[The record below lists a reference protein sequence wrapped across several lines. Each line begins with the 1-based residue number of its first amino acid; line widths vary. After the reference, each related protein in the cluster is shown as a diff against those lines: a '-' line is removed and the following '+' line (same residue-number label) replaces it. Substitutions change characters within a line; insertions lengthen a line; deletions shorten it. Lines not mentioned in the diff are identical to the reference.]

1 MMSRQNLSEISMMA
15 LAMVDGD
22 TENGSMMKK
31 TYVHD
36 GRWFDVHAEPE
47 R

>member
-1 MMSRQNLSEISMMA
+1 MIRQTLSEISVMA

-22 TENGSMMKK
+22 TEKGSMMKK
-31 TYVHD
+31 TCVHD